1 MAAKGNTSTLTTA
14 IFGHVRAWA
23 CLLVAAVAI
32 SAIPAVVHAT
42 TLATASAA
50 ENSPLGFA
58 RNSAPSRALANRL
71 QAPESPLESAFAYG
85 QIVVDN
91 AYATRGVTNTV
102 YQSVNAAG
110 KVQYVGITNNLARRA
125 AEHLASKGIQIEK
138 LMGGLSRADARAV
151 EQTLIEI
158 HGLERAGGTLINRIN
173 SIASSNP
180 AYASALQRGYELLQS
195 IGF

>member
-91 AYATRGVTNTV
+91 AYATRGAVTAAPKLLSSIPARV
-102 YQSVNAAG
+102 VNAANHIFGPKSLG
-110 KVQYVGITNNLARRA
+110 KHNLGPVLNAFKGDATA
-125 AEHLASKGIQIEK
+125 AFYQLENA
-138 LMGGLSRADARAV
+138 A
-151 EQTLIEI
+151 QTLANQGAIRGVFQTTVEA
-158 HGLERAGGTLINRIN
+158 AGYQVTVRGAVIDG
-173 SIASSNP
+173 IAQLSTAFIP
-180 AYASALQRGYELLQS
+180 
-195 IGF
+195 